1 MGRRR
6 FLIAMAWNGTMASE
20 DVDTRAW
27 SFTAESVEGF
37 RVALAALLEQHSIKL
52 SALFDKIDRDDD
64 KIIDN
69 EEWCDRQ

>member
-1 MGRRR
+1 
-6 FLIAMAWNGTMASE
+6 MASE

-27 SFTAESVEGF
+27 SFTAESVKGF

-69 EEWCDRQ
+69 EEW